1 MSQMSGRAE
10 LIAERTTT
18 ATENVDIAYD
28 FSRAQAAVFLLRV
41 SAIANA
47 SGDKFN
53 LSLEQVFD
61 LPASDQPAAASST
74 YDDFITFIEILG
86 NASAPVEQRATWHRD
101 LTVTTD
107 LQVLSQALADD
118 VLHGPI
124 TGKIRAN
131 AVVTSADDPS
141 FTWALYAWVLEEVD

>member
-1 MSQMSGRAE
+1 MSQMSGRQE
-10 LIAERTTT
+10 LIAERTST
-18 ATENVDIAYD
+18 ATENVDVSYD
-28 FSRAQAAVFLLRV
+28 FTKAKSVIFLLRV

-53 LSLEQVFD
+53 LSIEQVFE
-61 LPASDQPAAASST
+61 LPATDTPVAASET

-101 LTVTTD
+101 TTVTTD
-107 LQVLSQALADD
+107 FQVLSQALGDD

-124 TGKIRAN
+124 SGKIRAN

-141 FTWALYAWVLEEVD
+141 FTWSLYAWVLEDID